1 MAKEK
6 TTKLSAALEYYS
18 KLSTDE
24 TTSEEARGYAVTA
37 VYYLKRYARYFENK
51 TESERL
57 MNDNRKW
64 TEDEEEKL
72 KAGFQKGYSVERL
85 AKIHHRK
92 NSGIISRL
100 ISVGLLQDETA
111 SKKRWTEEEEEKLK
125 KEFLS
130 GKSLAKMAKAHNR
143 TIGGINSRLIVLGFI
158 DE

>member
-6 TTKLSAALEYYS
+6 TTKLSSAIEYYG
-18 KLSTDE
+18 KLSVDE
-24 TTSEEARGYAVTA
+24 TASEEARSYAVTA

-64 TEDEEEKL
+64 TEEEEQKL
-72 KAGFQKGYSVERL
+72 KAEFEKGYSVERL
-85 AKIHHRK
+85 AKIHKRK

-100 ISVGLLQDETA
+100 ISFGLLQDENA
-111 SKKRWTEEEEEKLK
+111 SKKRWTKEEEEKLE

-130 GKSLAKMAKAHNR
+130 GKSLAKMAQSHNR
-143 TIGGINSRLIVLGFI
+143 TIGGINSRLIALGLI
-158 DE
+158 EE